1 MKKKGHDMISHAN
14 ASQVCEENMALK
26 RKNGVTF
33 IA

>member
-14 ASQVCEENMALK
+14 ASQVCEVNMALK